1 MNSIFYKL
9 LDNTMAEVCRREPT
23 YTSLFPIT
31 IPDEGAVSAYAQ
43 QCVCDKLPR
52 ETVESALNEGLAYL
66 TKGWAKASQPD
77 ALEDP
82 MVHFLC
88 DGVVD
93 ALCADHG
100 LLALQPQNGFN
111 PSIDEVIAQEYSK
124 RATAGGMS
132 YYIRHKG
139 THPLLLINATGTQIH
154 IWKHFLADPGH
165 DFKIIL
171 PRRRNTDLFG
181 GGLQQHLDLETESA
195 DLASILDAESLD
207 KVDVLAW
214 CNGARVGIDLA
225 NRCAH
230 QISSMV
236 LLGPM
241 LKGVR
246 GISPRPSNFE
256 KDLQPLLD
264 AVSKES
270 SLAPFLA
277 KTISKQPQS
286 PDWGRWTKAPAARAQ
301 ALFAMPARD
310 HANGMIA
317 NLTDPQ
323 SFINIARRVASDESY
338 PMDQALRS
346 LKTRTMVI
354 QGSDDNIVS
363 NELVVSAMKELCETS
378 VLKVVVKGSGH
389 YIHDLQYHYFRWLL
403 NEFLI
408 NNQLPQRTAR
418 ISVEMMGRFS
428 SQQVAAAQARI

>member
-1 MNSIFYKL
+1 MNLIFYKL
-9 LDNTMAEVCRREPT
+9 LDNTIAEVCRREPT

-31 IPDEGAVSAYAQ
+31 IPDQGAVSAYAQ

-52 ETVESALNEGLAYL
+52 ETVENALNEGLAYL
-66 TKGWAKASQPD
+66 TKGWAKPSQPD
-77 ALEDP
+77 AP
-82 MVHFLC
+82 MEPIVHFLC
-88 DGVVD
+88 DCVVD

-100 LLALQPQNGFN
+100 LLTLEPHNGFN
-111 PSIDEVIAQEYSK
+111 ASIDQVIAQEYSQ
-124 RATAGGMS
+124 RTTTGGMS
-132 YYIRHKG
+132 YYVRHKG

-154 IWKHFLADPGH
+154 IWKQFLADPGH

-171 PRRRNTDLFG
+171 PRRRNTNLFS
-181 GGLQQHLDLETESA
+181 GGLQQHLDIETESA
-195 DLASILDAESLD
+195 DLISILDAESMD

-214 CNGARVGIDLA
+214 CNGARIGIDLT

-246 GISPRPSNFE
+246 GIPPRPSNFE
-256 KDLQPLLD
+256 RDLQPLLD

-286 PDWGRWTKAPAARAQ
+286 PDWGRINAPAARAQ

-338 PMDQALRS
+338 PMDQALRN
-346 LKTRTMVI
+346 LKARTMVI

-363 NELVVSAMKELCETS
+363 NELVVSAMKQLCETS

-389 YIHDLQYHYFRWLL
+389 YVHDLQYHYFRWLL
-403 NEFLI
+403 NEFLVKDQI
-408 NNQLPQRTAR
+408 PQRTAR
-418 ISVEMMGRFS
+418 ISVEMMGRLS
-428 SQQVAAAQARI
+428 SQQVAPAQALI

>member
-1 MNSIFYKL
+1 
-9 LDNTMAEVCRREPT
+9 MAEVSRREPT

-52 ETVESALNEGLAYL
+52 ETVENALNEGLVYL
-66 TKGWAKASQPD
+66 TKGWAKASGSD

-88 DGVVD
+88 DCVVD
-93 ALCADHG
+93 ALCADQG
-100 LLALQPQNGFN
+100 LLALPPQNDLK

-124 RATAGGMS
+124 RTTAGGMS
-132 YYIRHKG
+132 YYVRQKG
-139 THPLLLINATGTQIH
+139 THPLLLINATGTKIH
-154 IWKHFLADPGH
+154 IWKQFLADPGH

-171 PRRRNTDLFG
+171 PRRRNTDLFSG
-181 GGLQQHLDLETESA
+181 GVQQHLDIETESA
-195 DLASILDAESLD
+195 DLVSILDAESLD

-214 CNGARVGIDLA
+214 CNGARIGIDLT

-246 GISPRPSNFE
+246 GISPSPSNFE
-256 KDLQPLLD
+256 RDLQPLLD

-270 SLAPFLA
+270 SLAPFVS
-277 KTISKQPQS
+277 KTIAKQPQS
-286 PDWGRWTKAPAARAQ
+286 PDWGRIKAPAARAQ
-301 ALFAMPARD
+301 ALFAMPAKD

-317 NLTDPQ
+317 NLTDPH
-323 SFINIARRVASDESY
+323 SFLNIARRVASDESY
-338 PMDQALRS
+338 PMDRALQN

-363 NELVVSAMKELCETS
+363 NELVVSAMKQLCETS

-389 YIHDLQYHYFRWLL
+389 YIQDLQYHYFRWLL
-403 NEFLI
+403 NEFLV
-408 NNQLPQRTAR
+408 NDQLPQRTAR

-428 SQQVAAAQARI
+428 SQQVAPVQALI